1 MDIAAWLRDLGL
13 EQYAQ
18 AFRENA
24 IDAAVLPELTADDL
38 NDLGVNLVG
47 HRRRLLGAIAASP
60 RRHPPDHFFEATGSE
75 ICLGQA
81 DIRQIYQG
89 SKGLRRSARLACP
102 IAIPSAANNPPHRRR
117 GSR

>member
-81 DIRQIYQG
+81 DISQIYQG
-89 SKGLRRSARLACP
+89 IEGARSARLACST
-102 IAIPSAANNPPHRRR
+102 AIPSAANSPPHRRR

>member
-60 RRHPPDHFFEATGSE
+60 RRHPPDHLFEATGSE

-89 SKGLRRSARLACP
+89 IEGAEAEPAVGLLDRDP
-102 IAIPSAANNPPHRRR
+102 I
-117 GSR
+117 SRE

>member
-60 RRHPPDHFFEATGSE
+60 RRHPRPFLRSDRQRNLPRPGRYK
-75 ICLGQA
+75 A
-81 DIRQIYQG
+81 DISRD
-89 SKGLRRSARLACP
+89 
-102 IAIPSAANNPPHRRR
+102 RRR
-117 GSR
+117 